1 MTLEQMFES
10 FIREKQYLDNRSP
23 RTIKHY
29 RAAFKTYRRFIA
41 GDEVTQD
48 SINSFVIEARRVGMT
63 AGCLNSYIRGFN
75 SFLDWLHKEELTP
88 TRLRCKRLKQEQ
100 KVGRSFT
107 DDELRRLLSFRPETF
122 GECRAHTLALTL
134 IDTGGRVDEFLSLTR
149 ENVNFES
156 LTIKVKGK
164 GSKERIVP
172 MSIELRRVLMRYLKT
187 HGHALVFPARNGAKF
202 DYQNSYRD
210 FTNLQ
215 RRLGIAPIGF
225 HALRRTFA
233 KSYLRHGGNLLYL
246 KAVLGHV
253 RLETTEKYVE
263 IEEEALQQT
272 HTRTSPL
279 VRLK

>member
-1 MTLEQMFES
+1 MFES

-23 RTIKHY
+23 RTVKHY
-29 RAAFKTYRRFIA
+29 RAAFKTYRRFVQEA
-41 GDEVTQD
+41 EVTQAT
-48 SINSFVIEARRVGMT
+48 INDFVVKARQADMST
-63 AGCLNSYIRGFN
+63 GCLNSYIRGFN
-75 SFLDWLHKEELTP
+75 SFLDWLHEQELTL
-88 TRLRCKRLKQEQ
+88 THLRCKRLKQES

-107 DDELRRLLSFRPETF
+107 EDELRRLLNFKPETF
-122 GECRAHTLALTL
+122 GDRRAHTLALAL
-134 IDTGGRVDEFLSLTR
+134 IDTGARVDEFLSLMR

-164 GSKERIVP
+164 GSKERIIP
-172 MSIELRRVLMRYLKT
+172 MSIELRRVLIRYLKS
-187 HGHALVFPARNGAKF
+187 HDHALVFPARNGGKF

-215 RRLGIAPIGF
+215 KRFGITPIGF

-253 RLETTEKYVE
+253 RLDTTEKYVE
-263 IEEEALQQT
+263 VEERALQET
-272 HTRTSPL
+272 HARTSPL
-279 VRLK
+279 ARLK

>member
-23 RTIKHY
+23 RTVKHY
-29 RAAFKTYRRFIA
+29 RAAFKTYRRFVA
-41 GDEVTQD
+41 GEEVTQD
-48 SINSFVIEARRVGMT
+48 SINSFVVEARRAGMS

-75 SFLDWLHKEELTP
+75 SFLDWLHEQELTP
-88 TRLRCKRLKQEQ
+88 THLRCRRLKQEQ
-100 KVGRSFT
+100 KVGRAFT
-107 DDELRRLLSFRPETF
+107 EDELRRLLDYKPQSF
-122 GECRAHTLALTL
+122 GERRAHALTLAL
-134 IDTGGRVDEFLSLTR
+134 IDTGARVDEFLSLTR

-172 MSIELRRVLMRYLKT
+172 MSIELRRVLVRYLKT
-187 HGHALVFPARNGAKF
+187 HDHALVFPARNGAKF

-215 RRLGIAPIGF
+215 KRLGIMPIGF

-263 IEEEALQQT
+263 VEGVALQET
-272 HTRTSPL
+272 HARTSPL
-279 VRLK
+279 ARLK

>member
-1 MTLEQMFES
+1 MFEN

-29 RAAFKTYRRFIA
+29 RASFKTYRRFVT
-41 GDEVTQD
+41 DMEVTQAT
-48 SINSFVIEARRVGMT
+48 INDFVIEARKAGMS
-63 AGCLNSYIRGFN
+63 AGCLNSYIRGLN
-75 SFLDWLHKEELTP
+75 SFLDWLHEQELIP
-88 TRLRCKRLKQEQ
+88 TRLRCKPLKQER
-100 KVGRSFT
+100 KVGRAFT
-107 DDELRRLLSFRPETF
+107 DDELRRLLGYKPQTF
-122 GECRAHTLALTL
+122 GERRTHALMLAL
-134 IDTGGRVDEFLSLTR
+134 IDTGARVDEFLSLTR
-149 ENVNFES
+149 ENVNLES

-172 MSIELRRVLMRYLKT
+172 MSVELRRVLMRYLKT
-187 HGHALVFPARNGAKF
+187 HDHALVFPARNGAKL

-246 KAVLGHV
+246 KAVLGHA
-253 RLETTEKYVE
+253 RLETTERYVE
-263 IEEEALQQT
+263 VEEDALQQT
-272 HTRTSPL
+272 HARTSPL
-279 VRLK
+279 ARLK